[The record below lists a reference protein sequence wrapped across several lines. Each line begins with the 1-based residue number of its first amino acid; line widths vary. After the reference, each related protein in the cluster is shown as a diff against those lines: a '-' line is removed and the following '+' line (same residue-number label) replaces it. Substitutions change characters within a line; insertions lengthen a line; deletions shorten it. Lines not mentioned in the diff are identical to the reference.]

1 MNTLAI
7 TIIIIFTSTFI
18 AGYVKSK
25 IKDRCLKDFNKF
37 PIIVL
42 LKNGKTIWGKM
53 ELESTGIILNYPRP
67 HENPM
72 HKEKAF
78 ILYKPEYATLL
89 GVFRPI
95 SDLDETEKKAR
106 ELKSLVFKSGLLVRI
121 RRGIRNFIA
130 AVRDAVLE
138 TFSVFLGRV
147 APKSSVLS
155 SNQKYVKKM
164 GESFVDYIGNSYD
177 PLLEKLIGKKIVY
190 EVFRD
195 DQWNEYIGILR
206 NYTKDFLEII
216 STKFPMELTFTLPV
230 PGSKTEHLSIVISND
245 GEFVEILNARNNPIS
260 VLFEDKTH
268 EINPSDFIKFEKTKL
283 NGSIKLLLEEE
294 IDVIFPRSEAI
305 VRHIVAEEKE

>member
-42 LKNGKTIWGKM
+42 LKNGKTIWGRM
-53 ELESTGIILNYPRP
+53 DLESTGIILDYPRP
-67 HENPM
+67 HENPT
-72 HKEKAF
+72 HNEKAF
-78 ILYKPEYATLL
+78 ILYKAEYATLF

-106 ELKSLVFKSGLLVRI
+106 ELKSLVFKSGLLVSI
-121 RRGIRNFIA
+121 RRGIRNFLA

-138 TFSVFLGRV
+138 TFSVFLGRI
-147 APKSSVLS
+147 APKSSILS
-155 SNQKYVKKM
+155 SNQKYVKIM
-164 GESFVDYIGNSYD
+164 GESFVNYVGNSYD

-195 DQWNEYIGILR
+195 DHWNEYTGILR

-216 STKFPMELTFTLPV
+216 STRFPLELTLPL
-230 PGSKTEHLSIVISND
+230 PKSNAEHLSIVISTK
-245 GEFVEILNARNNPIS
+245 GKFAEILNARINPIS
-260 VLFEDKTH
+260 VLLDDTTL
-268 EINPSDFIKFEKTKL
+268 EIKPSDSIKLEKTKL
-283 NGSIKLLLEEE
+283 NGSVKILLEEE
-294 IDVIFPRSEAI
+294 MDVAFPRSEAI
-305 VRHIVAEEKE
+305 VRHIVAEEEE